1 MARNPRPVVPDVNV
15 HLLPPQ
21 LRLLVRVLGEAAAF
35 KLVEQRGGGYVVVP
49 KRPHPDHWLAELIGP
64 IPFAALVEH
73 YGDQTLQLPKYDSV
87 LRQVRHE
94 RVRQLRR
101 EGRTLSQVAVQT
113 NYTMRQVIN
122 ILAADEEAAEAA
134 RQADLF
140 GGGEDAQPDEPE
152 PAAHDPFGLSR
163 RTGSQTVQTPFKTGD

>member
-1 MARNPRPVVPDVNV
+1 MARTQRPVVPDVNL

-49 KRPHPDHWLAELIGP
+49 KRAHAGHWLGELIGP
-64 IPFAALVEH
+64 IAFAALVEH

-101 EGRTLSQVAVQT
+101 EGRTISQVAVQT

-122 ILAADEEAAEAA
+122 ILAADDEAAEAA

-140 GGGEDAQPDEPE
+140 AGGDDVAQDAE
-152 PAAHDPFGLSR
+152 PAPSAHNPFCL
-163 RTGSQTVQTPFKTGD
+163 TPTAR